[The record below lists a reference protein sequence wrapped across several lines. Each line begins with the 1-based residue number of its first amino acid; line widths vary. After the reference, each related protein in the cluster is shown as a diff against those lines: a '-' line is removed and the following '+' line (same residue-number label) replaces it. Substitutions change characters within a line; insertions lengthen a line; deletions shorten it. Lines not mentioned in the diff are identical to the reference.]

1 MEKIK
6 ERMFKSIS
14 GCFIPVKLL
23 NLICCFLNAALFI
36 LAASQKINSNF
47 YEGQEIFVIVYLGL
61 ALTAVVFAVYYLFSS
76 RKSSQPVQTTLIAAH
91 CFLCCFL
98 FWETLE
104 AQLSL
109 FLDLSRILLCTFI
122 ILLNAAI
129 LQYEA
134 KKTNYLYHKKR
145 VMLKAA
151 GFLNLARGILS
162 VVFTGLLYLS
172 NSIFLNYDNLLKT
185 MILAVALI
193 VLAAFLLKS
202 QSLKY
207 DDKYNEKNLINVL
220 IIVICL
226 LDLNNLFKNNDSF
239 SVDEIMSALVNVIA
253 SLSAVTLSMLC
264 ILDNFE
270 FGSFDDKHGHFSFWT
285 KKSLTPLCLLAGFVS
300 AAHFFIFRNSS
311 KSMTSLEKTLIW
323 LTLAFGLILIIFAV
337 IMHFAKKPLPAAIK
351 ALVLLTA
358 AGIVASG
365 LISFAAEAFFRAN
378 LVFCFALI
386 AACVASM
393 LTDLKKSKTSGDA
406 DKTDRNCEESSQ
418 SNI

>member
-36 LAASQKINSNF
+36 LAASRKINSNF

-134 KKTNYLYHKKR
+134 KK
-145 VMLKAA
+145 
-151 GFLNLARGILS
+151 
-162 VVFTGLLYLS
+162 
-172 NSIFLNYDNLLKT
+172 
-185 MILAVALI
+185 
-193 VLAAFLLKS
+193 
-202 QSLKY
+202 Q
-207 DDKYNEKNLINVL
+207 
-220 IIVICL
+220 
-226 LDLNNLFKNNDSF
+226 
-239 SVDEIMSALVNVIA
+239 
-253 SLSAVTLSMLC
+253 
-264 ILDNFE
+264 
-270 FGSFDDKHGHFSFWT
+270 
-285 KKSLTPLCLLAGFVS
+285 
-300 AAHFFIFRNSS
+300 
-311 KSMTSLEKTLIW
+311 
-323 LTLAFGLILIIFAV
+323 IIFITKSAPCS
-337 IMHFAKKPLPAAIK
+337 KPQD
-351 ALVLLTA
+351 
-358 AGIVASG
+358 
-365 LISFAAEAFFRAN
+365 F
-378 LVFCFALI
+378 
-386 AACVASM
+386 
-393 LTDLKKSKTSGDA
+393 
-406 DKTDRNCEESSQ
+406 
-418 SNI
+418 

>member
-1 MEKIK
+1 M
-6 ERMFKSIS
+6 
-14 GCFIPVKLL
+14 
-23 NLICCFLNAALFI
+23 
-36 LAASQKINSNF
+36 AASQKINSNF

-145 VMLKAA
+145 ALLKAA

-162 VVFTGLLYLS
+162 VAFAWLLGMS
-172 NSIFLNYDNLLKT
+172 NSIFLHYDNLLKT

-193 VLAAFLLKS
+193 VLSALLLKS

-220 IIVICL
+220 IIVIWL
-226 LDLNNLFKNNDSF
+226 FDLDNLFRVNNTF
-239 SVDEIMSALVNVIA
+239 YIDEIMSALVNVIV
-253 SLSAVTLSMLC
+253 SLSAITLSLMC
-264 ILDNFE
+264 TFDNFE
-270 FGSFDDKHGHFSFWT
+270 FGPFDDKRGHFSFWI
-285 KKSLTPLCLLAGFVS
+285 KKSLTPLCLLSGFVS
-300 AAHFFIFRNSS
+300 AAHFFIFRNSNE
-311 KSMTSLEKTLIW
+311 SMTSLENVSIW
-323 LTLAFGLILIIFAV
+323 LTLAFGLILLIFAV
-337 IMHFAKKPLPAAIK
+337 VIHFAKKPLSAATK

-358 AGIVASG
+358 AIIVASG
-365 LISFAAEAFFRAN
+365 FISFVKEGFFRAN

-386 AACVASM
+386 VACVASVI
-393 LTDLKKSKTSGDA
+393 TDGKKRKTSGDA
-406 DKTDRNCEESSQ
+406 DKTYRNCDESSQ